1 MADAKQMQLAKDT
14 FATMCRML
22 DNNDWNYKKDEENL
36 TVECGARGEDL
47 PMELHI
53 RVDADRQVISVI
65 SMLPVT
71 FAEDKRIDGAVA
83 ATMINYQ
90 IKNGFF
96 DYDMAEGHVFFR
108 LPNSF
113 QGSLLSEAA
122 MHYLVM
128 VSCGTID
135 EYNDKL
141 LMLAKGMISIE
152 QFMESINQ

>member
-1 MADAKQMQLAKDT
+1 
-14 FATMCRML
+14 
-22 DNNDWNYKKDEENL
+22 
-36 TVECGARGEDL
+36 
-47 PMELHI
+47 
-53 RVDADRQVISVI
+53 
-65 SMLPVT
+65 MLPVT
-71 FAEDKRIDGAVA
+71 FAEDKRVDGAVA

-96 DYDMAEGHVFFR
+96 DYDMADGHVFFR

-141 LMLAKGMISIE
+141 LMLAKGLIDIDVLLKDL
-152 QFMESINQ
+152 QY

>member
-36 TVECGARGEDL
+36 RVECGARGEDL
-47 PMELHI
+47 PMDLHI

-65 SMLPVT
+65 SLLPVT
-71 FAEDKRIDGAVA
+71 FAEDKRVDGAVA
-83 ATMINYQ
+83 IAMINRQ
-90 IKNGFF
+90 IINGFF
-96 DYDMAEGHVFFR
+96 GYDVAKGHVFFR

-113 QGSLLSEAA
+113 MGSLLSEEA
-122 MHYLVM
+122 MRYLVYLA
-128 VSCGTID
+128 CGAID
-135 EYNDKL
+135 DYNDKL